1 MGEIV
6 VNSTV
11 TGRFKIV
18 TACIGLKPAIVY
30 FAYTWPLRLIHKKM
44 KYFITILV
52 ATFFVSTSFSQSLKN
67 WTIMHYSVG
76 SNSSETDLLSDIAE
90 MKRGKKS
97 KDYNLILLIDR
108 TEGFSEDSTTLD
120 GNFTDTRLYQIEYN
134 SYNRLDGKEFLPEIG
149 INRSYDANMADASTL
164 KKFIQY
170 CKKYYPA
177 NHYMLVLR
185 SHGNGV
191 GMCPDAERGDKD
203 RLYPAEI
210 TNTLTKNES
219 VDILGLDVCSMAGLE
234 NLYQWRPENN
244 SFSSNYVIA
253 CAPLS
258 GAWAYDRILERL
270 TINSSEDV
278 ELDSNYFGGGKESN
292 LNPNTM
298 TPLDFSKLIIE
309 EIYDNQRWA
318 SWGLFDNSKINELK
332 LKIDEASRLLAHED
346 KNVIINIIA
355 NTLGYYHN
363 TSNNIELSQLAF
375 PYLDAYHFWSQISA
389 NESFANN
396 TRNKAKE
403 VCRLLDDFV
412 IHSYYGRG
420 FLPETSDFVNGKSGV
435 YQIIPQGNKVF
446 SQTKKSFWSYCGWYS
461 PNDKS
466 SNQDSYG
473 QYDWCIDGAIKG
485 NDQVD
490 NFFELLDFLFDETND
505 KTGGV
510 NNYKW

>member
-1 MGEIV
+1 
-6 VNSTV
+6 
-11 TGRFKIV
+11 
-18 TACIGLKPAIVY
+18 
-30 FAYTWPLRLIHKKM
+30 M
-44 KYFITILV
+44 KYYLTIVL
-52 ATFFVSTSFSQSLKN
+52 TFFISISCSQNLKN
-67 WTIMHYSVG
+67 WTILYYAVG
-76 SNSSETDLLSDIAE
+76 SNSSETDLLSDIDE

-108 TEGFSEDSTTLD
+108 VEGFSEDSTTLD
-120 GNFTDTRLYQIEYN
+120 GNFTDTRLYQIENN
-134 SYNRLDGKEFLPEIG
+134 SYNRLDGKEFLPQIG
-149 INRSYDANMADASTL
+149 INHTFEANMADAVTL

-170 CKKYYPA
+170 GKKYYPA

-191 GMCPDAERGDKD
+191 SMCPDAEIGDRD
-203 RLYPAEI
+203 HLYPAEV
-210 TNTLTKNES
+210 TNILTKNES

-234 NLYQWRPENN
+234 NLYQWRLENT

-253 CAPLS
+253 SAPLS

-278 ELDSNYFGGGKESN
+278 ELDSNFFDGGKESN
-292 LNPNTM
+292 LNPNEM
-298 TPLDFSKLIIE
+298 NPLDFSRLIFE

-332 LKIDEASRLLAHED
+332 LKIDEASRSLVNEEKA
-346 KNVIINIIA
+346 VINNIIK
-355 NTLGYYHN
+355 NTLGYYDN
-363 TSNNIELSQLAF
+363 TSNNLEIAQLTS

-396 TRNKAKE
+396 TQNKAKE

-412 IHSYYGRG
+412 IHSYYGQG
-420 FLPETSDFVNGKSGV
+420 FLPETSNFVNGQSGI
-435 YQIIPQGNKVF
+435 YQVIPQGDKLF
-446 SQTKKSFWSYCGWYS
+446 SQTNNTFWSHCSWFH
-461 PNDKS
+461 PEDKS

-473 QYDWCIDGAIKG
+473 QYDWCSDGAIKA
-485 NDQVD
+485 NHKVE
-490 NFFELLDFLFDETND
+490 NFFELLDFLFEENED
-505 KTGGV
+505 V